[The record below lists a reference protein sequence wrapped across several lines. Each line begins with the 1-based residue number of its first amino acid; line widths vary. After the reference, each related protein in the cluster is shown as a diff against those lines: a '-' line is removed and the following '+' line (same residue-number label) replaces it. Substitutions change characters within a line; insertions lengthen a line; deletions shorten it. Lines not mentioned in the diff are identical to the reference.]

1 MWTQWR
7 RAKHTNQLKSKAEFE
22 ALVKPKDIN
31 ASKKHQN
38 AHKLFTALHFQSVYN
53 RIEHNYHLSNKK
65 ALFYNMKMYYEAMD
79 EDPWLA
85 LPVTFHCEAGMDDL
99 AYRDFLQYF

>member
-1 MWTQWR
+1 
-7 RAKHTNQLKSKAEFE
+7 
-22 ALVKPKDIN
+22 
-31 ASKKHQN
+31 
-38 AHKLFTALHFQSVYN
+38 
-53 RIEHNYHLSNKK
+53 
-65 ALFYNMKMYYEAMD
+65 MKMYYEAMD